1 MRRNRHPSSLTFT
14 PWHRKIREMSDDILS
29 LTLVDVS
36 AAIATGKLSSREVT
50 AAAIERLE
58 DLSADLRNVAGMDP
72 QAALDAADAADAA
85 LAKGEAS
92 GPLHGVPLAH
102 KDMFYRTGRVSACGS
117 IVRRDFIA
125 QTTAAVLDRLDSA
138 GALDIARLNMVE
150 FALGVTGH
158 NEVTDTPR
166 NPWSRA
172 HMTGGSSSGSGAA
185 VASRAVFGSLGSD
198 TGGSIRLPAACCGL
212 VGMKPTY
219 GRVSRYGAMPLSKSL
234 DTVGP
239 LTRTVADNA
248 LLLGIIAGADPRD
261 PTSSPLPVPDYLD
274 GIENGV
280 VGTRIA
286 VPENHFFDGIDGEV
300 ETAVRAAV
308 SVLEKTGAEIVSVRL
323 PPSID
328 ATNALTSLITVC
340 EGAAIHQAWL
350 QERAHEYGSQT
361 RNRFLSGLLVS
372 ATRYIQAL
380 NMRSQV
386 LHAFADAVFSKADV
400 MLTPVMMMP
409 VPTIKETDVADNSGF
424 LDIITRIGHCT
435 RPTNY
440 LGLPGLNIPCG
451 FTTGGLPV
459 SFQLVGRP
467 YDEKT
472 LYRVGRAYEQE
483 NDWTERQPDL

>member
-1 MRRNRHPSSLTFT
+1 
-14 PWHRKIREMSDDILS
+14 MSDDILS

-36 AAIATGKLSSREVT
+36 TAIATGKLSSREVT

-72 QAALDAADAADAA
+72 QAVLDAADAADAA
-85 LAKGEAS
+85 LAKGEAN
-92 GPLHGVPLAH
+92 GPVHGVPLAH

-117 IVRRDFIA
+117 KVRRDFIP
-125 QTTAAVLDRLDSA
+125 QTTAAALEKLDSA

-150 FALGVTGH
+150 FTLGVTGH
-158 NEVTDTPR
+158 NEATETPR

-274 GIENGV
+274 GIEDGV
-280 VGTRIA
+280 AGTRIA

-308 SVLEKTGAEIVSVRL
+308 SVLVIW
-323 PPSID
+323 
-328 ATNALTSLITVC
+328 N
-340 EGAAIHQAWL
+340 
-350 QERAHEYGSQT
+350 
-361 RNRFLSGLLVS
+361 
-372 ATRYIQAL
+372 
-380 NMRSQV
+380 
-386 LHAFADAVFSKADV
+386 
-400 MLTPVMMMP
+400 
-409 VPTIKETDVADNSGF
+409 
-424 LDIITRIGHCT
+424 
-435 RPTNY
+435 
-440 LGLPGLNIPCG
+440 
-451 FTTGGLPV
+451 
-459 SFQLVGRP
+459 
-467 YDEKT
+467 
-472 LYRVGRAYEQE
+472 
-483 NDWTERQPDL
+483 

>member
-1 MRRNRHPSSLTFT
+1 
-14 PWHRKIREMSDDILS
+14 MSDDILS
-29 LTLVDVS
+29 LSLVEVS
-36 AAIATGKLSSREVT
+36 TAIGAGRLSSREVT
-50 AAAIERLE
+50 AAAIARLERL
-58 DLSADLRNVAGMDP
+58 STDLRNVAGMDP
-72 QAALDAADAADAA
+72 QAALEAADEADSA
-85 LAKGEAS
+85 LAKGNVS

-102 KDMFYRTGRVSACGS
+102 KDMYYREGRISACGS
-117 IVRRDFIA
+117 KVRRDFIPDA
-125 QTTAAVLDRLDSA
+125 TAAALEKLDAA

-166 NPWSRA
+166 NPWNPA

-234 DTVGP
+234 DTLGP

-248 LLLGIIAGADPRD
+248 FLLRIIAGADPRD

-274 GIENGV
+274 GIEDGV
-280 VGTRIA
+280 AGTKIA
-286 VPENHFFDGIDGEV
+286 VPENHFFDSIDAEV
-300 ETAVRAAV
+300 ETAVRSAV
-308 SVLEKTGAEIVSVRL
+308 AVLEKAGAEILPVRL

-328 ATNALTSLITVC
+328 ATNALTSLITAC
-340 EGAAIHQAWL
+340 EGGAIHQTWL

-361 RNRFLSGLLVS
+361 RNRFLSGLLVP

-380 NMRSQV
+380 NMRSKV
-386 LHAFADAVFSKADV
+386 LGEFADAVFSRAEV

-409 VPTIKETDVADNSGF
+409 VPTIEETDVADNPGF

-435 RPTNY
+435 RPVNY
-440 LGLPGLNIPCG
+440 LGLPGLNVPCG
-451 FTTGGLPV
+451 FTDGNLPV

-472 LYRVGRAYEQE
+472 LYRVGRAYERE
-483 NDWTERQPDL
+483 NDWASRQPAL

>member
-1 MRRNRHPSSLTFT
+1 M
-14 PWHRKIREMSDDILS
+14 PWHRKTREMSDDILS
-29 LTLVDVS
+29 LSLVDVS
-36 AAIATGKLSSREVT
+36 AAIVAGKLSSREVT
-50 AAAIERLE
+50 AAAVERLQN
-58 DLSADLRNVAGMDP
+58 LSGDLRHIAGMDP
-72 QAALDAADAADAA
+72 EAALDAAKAADAV

-102 KDMFYRTGRVSACGS
+102 KDMYYRTGRTSACGS
-117 IVRRDFIA
+117 KVRRAFIPD
-125 QTTAAVLDRLDSA
+125 TTAAALERLDAA

-166 NPWSRA
+166 NPWNRA

-212 VGMKPTY
+212 VGMKPTF

-234 DTVGP
+234 DTLGP

-248 LLLGIIAGADPRD
+248 LLLRTIAGVDRRD
-261 PTSSPLPVPDYLD
+261 PTSSPRPVPDFLD
-274 GIENGV
+274 GIEDGV
-280 VGTRIA
+280 AGTKIA
-286 VPENHFFDGIDGEV
+286 VPENHFFDGIDSEV

-308 SVLEKTGAEIVSVRL
+308 SVFKKAGAEIVSVQL

-340 EGAAIHQAWL
+340 EGGAIHQTWL

-361 RNRFLSGLLVS
+361 RNRFLSGLLVP
-372 ATRYIQAL
+372 ATRYIQSL
-380 NMRSQV
+380 NMRSKV
-386 LHAFADAVFSKADV
+386 LRAFAEAVFTKADIL
-400 MLTPVMMMP
+400 LTPVMMMP
-409 VPTIKETDVADNSGF
+409 VPTIEETNVADNPGF

-435 RPTNY
+435 RPVNY

-451 FTTGGLPV
+451 FTTGDLPV

-472 LYRVGRAYEQE
+472 LYRAGRAYERE
-483 NDWTERQPDL
+483 NDWIRKKPEL